1 MTSIFYKIP
10 NQTAASCPHRKPP
23 FAIIRLNQP
32 KMPMPLRMLSNTV
45 ETIFWASALALAELR
60 IPSTSEKIELSM
72 FFPPPNIIEIPLQ
85 FIEN

>member
-10 NQTAASCPHRKPP
+10 KQTAASCPHRKPP

-45 ETIFWASALALAELR
+45 ETIF
-60 IPSTSEKIELSM
+60 
-72 FFPPPNIIEIPLQ
+72 
-85 FIEN
+85 